1 MGEARAVVDRFY
13 AAYNAGYTSDTLP
26 QFDRDVVTVDPAAGE
41 MRGIDAFAGYLGGFI
56 RAIPDAKLNV
66 VRAVE
71 SGDMV
76 AIEGTFTGTNTGPL
90 ASPQGEI
97 PPTGRAFVLPY
108 MEIYEVRGGRIVSHH
123 IYYDQM
129 SFLGQLGL
137 LPPPA
142 APGA

>member
-13 AAYNAGYTSDTLP
+13 AAYNSYDMNATLP
-26 QFDRDVVTVDPAAGE
+26 QFDRDVVTVEPAGGE
-41 MRGIDAFAGYLGGFI
+41 IRGIDAFAGYLGVFG
-56 RAIPDAKLNV
+56 RAVPDAKLNV

-76 AIEGTFTGTNTGPL
+76 AIEGTFTGTHTGPL

-108 MEIYEVRGGRIVSHH
+108 MELFEVRGGRIVSHH

-137 LPPPA
+137 LPQPA
-142 APGA
+142 AAGG